1 MVGRFFSLL
10 LVAALGAELVMA
22 QPRLPAWRQVLRA
35 ERLPTRL
42 MQGLAKFTQGD
53 KKTLVATLAATTLL
67 LSAPVP
73 SLVAQNWQ
81 KVNVRSEEHLKSNFY
96 FLLDAGDL
104 WRVMHA
110 SYLGPNEN
118 GDPQFVSLRAF
129 TVARDGKGVEHDILD
144 EVEVSLVGYDRL
156 IKQGVKINVE
166 NVFPHPER
174 RFLDIVV
181 LTLAEVDMSEYQPI
195 KVELWPMKMLKEL
208 EMLSYRV
215 DLADNELG
223 FFAYPAMHRSCV
235 AGNFFVKQG
244 FAMHSCAVPH
254 NPASIASPIFEEE
267 SGALV
272 ALHIGYDDDGLPYA
286 VAAPPALVSFS
297 NATLSISAK
306 QKTATLWGKIKSS
319 HK

>member
-1 MVGRFFSLL
+1 MVGRFLSLL
-10 LVAALGAELVMA
+10 LVIALGTELVLA
-22 QPRLPAWRQVLRA
+22 QPRLPAWRQALRA

-42 MQGLAKFTQGD
+42 MQGLAKFTQGG

-73 SLVAQNWQ
+73 SLAQNWQ

-129 TVARDGKGVEHDILD
+129 TVVRDGKGVEHDILD
-144 EVEVSLVGYDRL
+144 EVEASLVGYDGL
-156 IKQGVKINVE
+156 IKQGVAIKVE
-166 NVFPHPER
+166 KVFLHPER
-174 RFLDIVV
+174 RFLDIII

-195 KVELWPMKMLKEL
+195 KVGLWPMKMLKEL

-223 FFAYPAMHRSCV
+223 FFTYPAMHRSCV

-244 FAMHSCAVPH
+244 LAMHSCAVPH
-254 NPASIASPIFEEE
+254 NPASLSSPIFESE
-267 SGALV
+267 SGTLV
-272 ALHIGYDDDGLPYA
+272 GLQIGYDEDGLPYA
-286 VAAPPALVSFS
+286 VAAPPALVSIS
-297 NATLSISAK
+297 KTTLAVSAE
-306 QKTATLWGKIKSS
+306 QKTATLWGAIKSS
-319 HK
+319 HE